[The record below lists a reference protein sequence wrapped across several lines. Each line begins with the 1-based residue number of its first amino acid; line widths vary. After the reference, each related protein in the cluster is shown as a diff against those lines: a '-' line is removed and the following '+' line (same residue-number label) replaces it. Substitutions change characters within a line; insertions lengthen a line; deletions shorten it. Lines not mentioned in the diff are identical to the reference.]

1 MFAGELILVLEGVPT
16 KQLAFGVLFALVG
29 IGATGV
35 GLLKW
40 HQAYRIWSND
50 PIPTASVRHES
61 GVVEVEGTVE
71 PVAGTTTSRYTD
83 TDCLAYSYKKQ
94 RRRHDHDPD
103 DHDDWRTVDSG
114 GDRLP
119 FEITDD
125 SGSVAVDPAG
135 ADLSMDQD
143 RVESSYNTRKYE
155 SRLDVGEQVHV
166 YGNKQEAVEQDEGPA
181 DHRIY
186 IGDEE
191 ETMFRISDTSET
203 WAILRL
209 VGSGLLLLVVGVV
222 FAAVG
227 IGLATGAL

>member
-1 MFAGELILVLEGVPT
+1 
-16 KQLAFGVLFALVG
+16 
-29 IGATGV
+29 
-35 GLLKW
+35 
-40 HQAYRIWSND
+40 
-50 PIPTASVRHES
+50 
-61 GVVEVEGTVE
+61 
-71 PVAGTTTSRYTD
+71 
-83 TDCLAYSYKKQ
+83 
-94 RRRHDHDPD
+94 
-103 DHDDWRTVDSG
+103 
-114 GDRLP
+114 
-119 FEITDD
+119 
-125 SGSVAVDPAG
+125 
-135 ADLSMDQD
+135 MDQD